1 MKVINTLE
9 EVIKKSGLKDGM
21 TISFHH
27 HLRNGDFV
35 LNSVLNK
42 VAEMGI
48 KDLTIAPSSVFPVH
62 IDIIDHIK
70 NGVVKKIECNY
81 MSGKVGEVISEGIMD
96 EPVVFRSH
104 GGRAR
109 AIASGEL
116 KIDVAFLAAPAADS
130 EGNIN
135 GINGKAACGSLGYA
149 FSDARYADKVIAITD
164 NIEEYPLTPVSID
177 QTYVDYVLE
186 VEEIGDPEGIVSGTT
201 QITQD
206 PVGLKIAEY
215 TAEVI
220 EESGL
225 LKDGLNFQ
233 TGAGGTSLAVADK
246 LKDKMIEKN
255 ITGNFAMGGI
265 TSYLVNMME
274 EGLFKSILDVQ
285 CFDLDAVRSIRE
297 NIEHQEIS
305 SSWYANT
312 ESKSCAV
319 DMLDVVILGA
329 TEIDTDFNVNVL
341 TNSNG
346 VIMGGSGGHNDT
358 AAGANL
364 TIVVAPLFRT
374 RLPIVVDK
382 VLAKTTPGEHI
393 DVLVTERGI
402 AVNPAYQ
409 ELYKKLKKTNLPIT
423 TIEKLKE
430 EAEKVAG
437 KPQKVEFSDNI
448 IALVEARDG
457 EIIDKVRQPLLK

>member
-1 MKVINTLE
+1 
-9 EVIKKSGLKDGM
+9 M

-81 MSGKVGEVISEGIMD
+81 MSGEVGEAVSEGIMD
-96 EPVVFRSH
+96 EPVIFRSH

-109 AIASGEL
+109 AIAGGEL
-116 KIDVAFLAAPAADS
+116 KIDAAFLAAPAADS

-186 VEEIGDPEGIVSGTT
+186 IEEIGDPEGIVSGTT

-233 TGAGGTSLAVADK
+233 TGAGG
-246 LKDKMIEKN
+246 I
-255 ITGNFAMGGI
+255 
-265 TSYLVNMME
+265 
-274 EGLFKSILDVQ
+274 
-285 CFDLDAVRSIRE
+285 
-297 NIEHQEIS
+297 
-305 SSWYANT
+305 
-312 ESKSCAV
+312 
-319 DMLDVVILGA
+319 
-329 TEIDTDFNVNVL
+329 
-341 TNSNG
+341 
-346 VIMGGSGGHNDT
+346 
-358 AAGANL
+358 
-364 TIVVAPLFRT
+364 
-374 RLPIVVDK
+374 
-382 VLAKTTPGEHI
+382 
-393 DVLVTERGI
+393 
-402 AVNPAYQ
+402 
-409 ELYKKLKKTNLPIT
+409 
-423 TIEKLKE
+423 
-430 EAEKVAG
+430 
-437 KPQKVEFSDNI
+437 
-448 IALVEARDG
+448 
-457 EIIDKVRQPLLK
+457 